1 MPESKAAA
9 SQRLLILHPNFPGQ
23 FKHLARAAA
32 DLGHD
37 VRFLCQTHYNRSIP
51 GVLRLKLK
59 GTASRET
66 LLLQAKSTFEQTKQL
81 ADQYKL
87 GVTSLRKGSWTPD
100 VVISHSGW
108 GCGLFV
114 KEFWPQCRHV
124 AYLEWW
130 FNPTSEFYRYDP
142 ENLELGIHPKATST
156 HWLRNQPLALE
167 LCAAD
172 AVVAPTE
179 WQRQQLPSVLQKRC
193 QIVHDGIDMQTFRP
207 AEPSQRH
214 SNPLL
219 TYGTRGM
226 EPLRGFPQFI
236 RALPE
241 LLQTRPNLCVEIA
254 GEDSGGGSPPKA
266 FSSWGSWAKQFLE
279 SHGVADQVNWL
290 GHLPLTQYVNWLQR
304 SWCHVYLT
312 HPFVASWSLR
322 GSSRL
327 RHQLLV
333 SDVAPVREFCEGQSN
348 VSFVD
353 HRKPQLSLHLE
364 LSLEAKHGT
373 RPCQQTPTAAP
384 TLLPGVVVEQLEP
397 CVWFEA
403 DHKPLTGP
411 DLFFIFRTVSIDLFL
426 SPWQS

>member
-1 MPESKAAA
+1 MPETKAAA
-9 SQRLLILHPNFPGQ
+9 RQRLLILHPNFPGQ
-23 FKHLARAAA
+23 FKHLAKAAA
-32 DLGHD
+32 DSDHD

-59 GTASRET
+59 GTAGRET
-66 LLLQAKSTFEQTKQL
+66 LLLQAKSTFEQTNQL

-87 GVTSLRKGSWTPD
+87 GFTSLRKAGWTPD

-172 AVVAPTE
+172 AVVAPTA
-179 WQRQQLPSVLQKRC
+179 WQRQQLPSVLQERC
-193 QIVHDGIDMQTFRP
+193 QVVHDGIDMQTFRP

-241 LLQTRPNLCVEIA
+241 LMQTRPEICVEIA
-254 GEDSGGGSPPKA
+254 GEDSSHYLGSPPKA

-279 SHGVADQVNWL
+279 SHGVASQVKWL
-290 GHLPLTQYVNWLQR
+290 GHLPLTKYVNWLQR

-312 HPFVASWSLR
+312 HPFVASWSLVEALAC
-322 GSSRL
+322 GTK
-327 RHQLLV
+327 LLV
-333 SDVAPVREFCEGQSN
+333 SDVAPVREFCEGQPN

-353 HRKPQLSLHLE
+353 HRNAAELSLHLAE
-364 LSLEAKHGT
+364 ALQAKPQPDPANRRQQLLKRCSLASSLNGWSLVSGLK
-373 RPCQQTPTAAP
+373 
-384 TLLPGVVVEQLEP
+384 
-397 CVWFEA
+397 
-403 DHKPLTGP
+403 LT
-411 DLFFIFRTVSIDLFL
+411 TNH
-426 SPWQS
+426 